1 MSQEFILK
9 DINETRSF
17 FLEEIKENELIRR
30 KHKKVCTTL
39 N

>member
-17 FLEEIKENELIRR
+17 FLEEIKENELMRR
-30 KHKKVCTTL
+30 KHKNVCTTL

>member
-17 FLEEIKENELIRR
+17 FLEEIKENELMRR
-30 KHKKVCTTL
+30 KHKNFCTTL